1 MRTWVQNP
9 RAHLKNTS
17 TPTQVC
23 CYPPLTPGLEGK
35 QQGALGAWL
44 TGQCQVNQI
53 PATEEME
60 KPWKKIPTSGISAGL
75 HSQYPCRHVHSDV
88 CITSHTQIVLETLMF
103 SRQHKG
109 HSFINWRD
117 RDLQNELKISK
128 ILKFLPENIN
138 LWLNFEISFSSW
150 FGNKETAGNVLNSLS
165 KCQFFHHTLQP
176 KGTWPVTEEPWM
188 GRAHLW
194 MHLHWRTGRC
204 RDHHILRCPRYN
216 CVRRGI
222 SICSISRTQPMPLPE
237 KSLRGTKEWAY
248 PL

>member
-1 MRTWVQNP
+1 
-9 RAHLKNTS
+9 
-17 TPTQVC
+17 
-23 CYPPLTPGLEGK
+23 
-35 QQGALGAWL
+35 
-44 TGQCQVNQI
+44 
-53 PATEEME
+53 ME

-75 HSQYPCRHVHSDV
+75 HGQYTCRHVHSDV
-88 CITSHTQIVLETLMF
+88 CITPHTQIVLETLMF

-165 KCQFFHHTLQP
+165 KCQRFHHTLQP
-176 KGTWPVTEEPWM
+176 KGTWPVTESPGWAEHTC
-188 GRAHLW
+188 GCIS
-194 MHLHWRTGRC
+194 TGG
-204 RDHHILRCPRYN
+204 LVAAETTASSGVRYN

-222 SICSISRTQPMPLPE
+222 SICSTSRTQPMPFPE